1 VYSCTAVKPST
12 RLFLAHVEGKRT
24 TADYKALLCAVENM
38 RSLQSD
44 LPLFTSDNWDAI
56 KDAVTAM
63 YSYSF
68 LPSYQGRGRPPNS
81 INIPFQ
87 NLKYAQVCKQREKGR
102 VIDVIQRV
110 VFGSMGDILSLLEA
124 DGQGVINTAYVER
137 MNLTIRNCLARFIR
151 RTMNE
156 SKTLKMHSRTLDFFQ
171 AWYNFVKPHDSL
183 RIPIIGDGNR
193 KWKKRTPAMA
203 EGLTDHI
210 WSLEELLSF
219 KVPFQ

>member
-24 TADYKALLCAVENM
+24 TEDYTALLYTIENM
-38 RSLQSD
+38 RSLSTG

-56 KDAVTAM
+56 KDAITAT
-63 YSYSF
+63 YSYRF
-68 LPSYQGRGRPPNS
+68 QPSYQGRGRPPNP
-81 INIPFQ
+81 IIIPFED
-87 NLKYAQVCKQREKGR
+87 LKYAQVCKQRENGR
-102 VIDVIQRV
+102 VVDVVQRV
-110 VFGSMGDILSLLEA
+110 VYGSVDEILRLLEA
-124 DGQGVINTAYVER
+124 TDQEVINTSFVER

-156 SKTLKMHSRTLDFFQ
+156 SKTLRMHCRTLDFFQ

-183 RIPIIGDGNR
+183 KIPIQSDGNR

-203 EGLTDHI
+203 EGLTDHV
-210 WSLEELLSF
+210 WSLKELLSF

>member
-24 TADYKALLCAVENM
+24 TADYTALLYSIENM
-38 RSLQSD
+38 RSLNSR

-56 KDAVTAM
+56 KDAITAM

-68 LPSYQGRGRPPNS
+68 KPPYHGRGRPPNS

-87 NLKYAQVCKQREKGR
+87 DLKYAQVCKQREKGR

-110 VFGSMGDILSLLEA
+110 VFGSMDEILSLLEA

-183 RIPIIGDGNR
+183 RIPIKGDGNR
-193 KWKKRTPAMA
+193 KWEKRTPAIA
-203 EGLTDHI
+203 EGLTDHV
-210 WSLEELLSF
+210 WSLEELLLF